1 MRVRCK
7 FLLPVVGL
15 VLFMGVTYDAGSWHD
30 ACHRYYWWSYI
41 PLDSEPLNQSDSACK
56 HGIENCQF
64 FGPESIFRTG
74 GSLSRGLIL
83 SAAPAFFLGFVV
95 VKAFASYG
103 VGEIPTFMVS
113 MPLLIVGW
121 FYLVGTIIDIVVTS
135 MSRPRYHVTMS
146 D

>member
-1 MRVRCK
+1 MRVRWK

-15 VLFMGVTYDAGSWHD
+15 ILFVGVTYDAGPWHD
-30 ACHRYYWWSYI
+30 ASSRYYWWSYI
-41 PLDSEPLNQSDSACK
+41 PLDWEPLNQSDSACK

-83 SAAPAFFLGFVV
+83 SAVPAFLLGLVA

-103 VGEIPTFMVS
+103 VSEIPTFMVS
-113 MPLLIVGW
+113 MPLLIGGW
-121 FYLVGTIIDIVVTS
+121 FYLVGTIIDRVVTR
-135 MSRPRYHVTMS
+135 MSSP
-146 D
+146 